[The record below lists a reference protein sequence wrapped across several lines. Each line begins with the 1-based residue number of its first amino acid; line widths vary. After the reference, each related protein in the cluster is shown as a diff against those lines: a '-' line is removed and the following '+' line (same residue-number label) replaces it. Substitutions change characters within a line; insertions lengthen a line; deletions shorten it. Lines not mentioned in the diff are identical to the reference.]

1 MEVINIDDSDDD
13 DEIGPSSLST
23 STPAGAEVAEVN
35 NQEDHDDYEY
45 KVMLLMDHREFGLRK
60 NDAKVHQNYLKE
72 LERLIN
78 KAFNE
83 TVCEI
88 VALKS
93 ADYQFVVRKISKA
106 TGQVVDTRLLE
117 LIIERKDVGDL
128 ASCLINKSKT
138 HAPLSSFQAQMY
150 KLINCGIKRK
160 LFLMEGNE
168 DNFKWLTKDGKPA
181 SIEEK
186 RLRRLRIKT
195 TRLLVEAGRFQGVE
209 LVSTRSPCKTR
220 KFLIHQMKLFMESF
234 DPRDFSSMKTME
246 QFKDH
251 VNKQMKDPTFL
262 KYIAL
267 RRQPRIGDVTAMKII
282 KDPNEPWDKSFVS
295 PCLKHDDIRADI
307 KDEATYWDSRTSAR
321 QQESAEN
328 TNAGAPPQQQPAA
341 ASSSRSERSASSS
354 SHAPAAATAA
364 NESNVSTANRSNSSS
379 SAAATSNGGSNP
391 YSSSAGG
398 ATASFPYSTNSAR
411 AKQKPTG
418 EKSQT
423 KKRSSAPKQTPYKK
437 RQKPS
442 EKVYVRQN
450 PSHSKSSSSTPK
462 ESFTHNGNRYM
473 TANPLHESRNS
484 SLVAALLNDD
494 ESMNTKP
501 KAKDVSVRR
510 EASANL
516 SGAKSAGAE
525 KFNYML
531 EFDEDDIEGQV
542 VAVPVTQNTKS
553 DLEDEAP
560 TRDDDDQ
567 KEDAD
572 SKYASKSSSWYDEYK
587 DVLESSSD
595 DDSVSS
601 AEMGNKQGGA
611 KATNKN
617 DVIVIDD
624 DDDDDGSVGSVIILD

>member
-13 DEIGPSSLST
+13 EIVPSSLST
-23 STPAGAEVAEVN
+23 PSGGAEVPEGN

-45 KVMLLMDHREFGLRK
+45 RVMLLMDHREFGLRK
-60 NDAKVHQNYLKE
+60 NDAKVHQNQLKE
-72 LERLIN
+72 FERQIN
-78 KAFNE
+78 NVFNG
-83 TVCEI
+83 TYCEI

-128 ASCLINKSKT
+128 ASCLINESKT

-160 LFLMEGNE
+160 IFLMEGNE
-168 DNFKWLTKDGKPA
+168 DNFKWRTEGGKPP
-181 SIEEK
+181 SEEEIDK
-186 RLRRLRIKT
+186 RKKRVKT
-195 TRLLVEAGRFQGVE
+195 TRMLVEAGRFRGIQ
-209 LVSTRSPCKTR
+209 LICTRFPDHTR
-220 KFLIHQMKLFMESF
+220 KFLTHQMKLFMESF
-234 DPRDFSSMKTME
+234 DPRDFSSMKTMD

-267 RRQPRIGDVTAMKII
+267 RRKKGTGDINAMKII

-295 PCLKHDDIRADI
+295 PCLKHDDIKSNGDG
-307 KDEATYWDSRTSAR
+307 KPTFWDSRTA
-321 QQESAEN
+321 
-328 TNAGAPPQQQPAA
+328 TTQPAA
-341 ASSSRSERSASSS
+341 ASSSRSERSASVSS
-354 SHAPAAATAA
+354 QAPAAA
-364 NESNVSTANRSNSSS
+364 NESNVSTANRSNSSL
-379 SAAATSNGGSNP
+379 SAAAASSGTSNP

-411 AKQKPTG
+411 ANQKSTG

-423 KKRSSAPKQTPYKK
+423 KKRSAPKQTPYKK

-462 ESFTHNGNRYM
+462 ESFNGYM

-510 EASANL
+510 EASANF

-567 KEDAD
+567 KKDAV

-601 AEMGNKQGGA
+601 AEMGNKQDAA

-624 DDDDDGSVGSVIILD
+624 DGDDDGSVGSVIILD

>member
-13 DEIGPSSLST
+13 DEIVPSSLST
-23 STPAGAEVAEVN
+23 PAGAKVPEVN
-35 NQEDHDDYEY
+35 NQEDNDDYEY

-60 NDAKVHQNYLKE
+60 NDAKAHQNQLKQFE
-72 LERLIN
+72 ILIN
-78 KAFNE
+78 KEFNGA
-83 TVCEI
+83 VCEI

-93 ADYQFVVRKISKA
+93 ADYMFVVRKISKA

-128 ASCLINKSKT
+128 ASCIIEPSKRYE
-138 HAPLSSFQAQMY
+138 PIKFFQAQMY

-160 LFLMEGNE
+160 IFLIEGDE
-168 DNFKWLTKDGKPA
+168 DKYKWRTEGGRPPSK
-181 SIEEK
+181 EEVDNRRK
-186 RLRRLRIKT
+186 RVKT
-195 TRLLVEAGRFQGVE
+195 TRMLVQAGRFRGVE
-209 LVSTRSPCKTR
+209 LICTRFPCHTR

-234 DPRDFSSMKTME
+234 DHRDFNSMKTME
-246 QFKDH
+246 QFTNQVDEK
-251 VNKQMKDPTFL
+251 MKDPTFQ
-262 KYIAL
+262 KYLAL
-267 RRQPRIGDVTAMKII
+267 RREKKGIGDKKAMKII
-282 KDPNEPWDKSFVS
+282 KDDVDGPWDKSFVS
-295 PCLKHDDIRADI
+295 PCLDHDDI
-307 KDEATYWDSRTSAR
+307 KSNGDEKPTFWDSRTSA
-321 QQESAEN
+321 N
-328 TNAGAPPQQQPAA
+328 
-341 ASSSRSERSASSS
+341 SSTSERSASVSS
-354 SHAPAAATAA
+354 QAPAAA
-364 NESNVSTANRSNSSS
+364 NESDVSTANRSDSSS
-379 SAAATSNGGSNP
+379 SAAAANGGSNP
-391 YSSSAGG
+391 YSSSTVG

-411 AKQKPTG
+411 ANQKSTG

-423 KKRSSAPKQTPYKK
+423 KKRSAPKQTPYKK

-462 ESFTHNGNRYM
+462 ASFTHSNGYM
-473 TANPLHESRNS
+473 PTANPLHESRNS

-501 KAKDVSVRR
+501 KAKDDSVRR

-516 SGAKSAGAE
+516 SGAKSTGAE

-560 TRDDDDQ
+560 ARDDDDDQ
-567 KEDAD
+567 KKDAG
-572 SKYASKSSSWYDEYK
+572 SKHASKSSSWYDEYK

-601 AEMGNKQGGA
+601 AEMGNKQDGA
-611 KATNKN
+611 KRVTNKN
-617 DVIVIDD
+617 DVIVID

>member
-13 DEIGPSSLST
+13 EIGHSS
-23 STPAGAEVAEVN
+23 STPAGAKVPEVN

-45 KVMLLMDHREFGLRK
+45 RVMLLMDHREFGLRK
-60 NDAKVHQNYLKE
+60 NDAKAHQNQLKE
-72 LERLIN
+72 FERLIN
-78 KAFNE
+78 KAFNG

-106 TGQVVDTRLLE
+106 TGQTVDTRLLE

-150 KLINCGIKRK
+150 KLIHCGIKRK
-160 LFLMEGNE
+160 IFLMEGNE
-168 DNFKWLTKDGKPA
+168 DNFNWLTKDGKPA

-195 TRLLVEAGRFQGVE
+195 TRLLVEAGRFQGVK
-209 LVSTRSPCKTR
+209 LVCTRSPCKTR

-234 DPRDFSSMKTME
+234 HPRDFSSMKTMV

-267 RRQPRIGDVTAMKII
+267 RKQPRIGDITAMKII

-307 KDEATYWDSRTSAR
+307 KDEATYWDSRTAST
-321 QQESAEN
+321 QQESAPD
-328 TNAGAPPQQQPAA
+328 TA
-341 ASSSRSERSASSS
+341 ASSSRSEMSATSSS
-354 SHAPAAATAA
+354 QAPAAAAAA
-364 NESNVSTANRSNSSS
+364 NESVSTANRSNSSS
-379 SAAATSNGGSNP
+379 SAAATSSGSLNP

-411 AKQKPTG
+411 VNRKPTG

-423 KKRSSAPKQTPYKK
+423 KKRSAPKQTPYKK

-450 PSHSKSSSSTPK
+450 PSHSKSLSSTPK
-462 ESFTHNGNRYM
+462 ESFTHNGNGYM

-494 ESMNTKP
+494 ENMNTKP
-501 KAKDVSVRR
+501 KARDVSVRR
-510 EASANL
+510 ETSASL

-560 TRDDDDQ
+560 TRDNDGQ
-567 KEDAD
+567 KKGAG
-572 SKYASKSSSWYDEYK
+572 SKHASKSSSWYDEYK

-601 AEMGNKQGGA
+601 AEMENKEDGA

-624 DDDDDGSVGSVIILD
+624 DDDDGSVGSVIILD

>member
-1 MEVINIDDSDDD
+1 
-13 DEIGPSSLST
+13 
-23 STPAGAEVAEVN
+23 
-35 NQEDHDDYEY
+35 
-45 KVMLLMDHREFGLRK
+45 
-60 NDAKVHQNYLKE
+60 
-72 LERLIN
+72 
-78 KAFNE
+78 
-83 TVCEI
+83 
-88 VALKS
+88 
-93 ADYQFVVRKISKA
+93 
-106 TGQVVDTRLLE
+106 
-117 LIIERKDVGDL
+117 
-128 ASCLINKSKT
+128 
-138 HAPLSSFQAQMY
+138 
-150 KLINCGIKRK
+150 
-160 LFLMEGNE
+160 
-168 DNFKWLTKDGKPA
+168 
-181 SIEEK
+181 
-186 RLRRLRIKT
+186 
-195 TRLLVEAGRFQGVE
+195 
-209 LVSTRSPCKTR
+209 
-220 KFLIHQMKLFMESF
+220 MKLFMESF

-354 SHAPAAATAA
+354 SQAPAAATAA
-364 NESNVSTANRSNSSS
+364 NESNGSTRVSTATSNSSS
-379 SAAATSNGGSNP
+379 SAAATSNGSSNP
-391 YSSSAGG
+391 YSSSTGG
-398 ATASFPYSTNSAR
+398 ATASFPYFTNSAR
-411 AKQKPTG
+411 ATKKPTG

-423 KKRSSAPKQTPYKK
+423 KKRSAPKQTPYKK

-462 ESFTHNGNRYM
+462 ESFTHNGNGYM

-510 EASANL
+510 ESSANL
-516 SGAKSAGAE
+516 SCAKSAGAE

-560 TRDDDDQ
+560 TRDDDQ
-567 KEDAD
+567 KKDTG

-601 AEMGNKQGGA
+601 AEMGNKQDG
-611 KATNKN
+611 ATNKN

-624 DDDDDGSVGSVIILD
+624 DDDDDDDGSVGSVIILD